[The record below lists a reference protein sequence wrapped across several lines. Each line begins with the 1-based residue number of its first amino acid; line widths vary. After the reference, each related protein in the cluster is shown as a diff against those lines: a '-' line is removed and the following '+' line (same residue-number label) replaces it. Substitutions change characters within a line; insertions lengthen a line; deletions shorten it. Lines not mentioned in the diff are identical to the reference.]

1 MRIDFLGT
9 GAGNFRGSRRQPS
22 SVLVDSLLLD
32 CGAGATGRLYDAGRF
47 DRVDAVLIS
56 HLHADHVA
64 GLFDFLMHTLIS
76 GRNRPLTLVSPPG
89 LGPILR
95 SVLEAKG
102 TVADP
107 ADLYPFRVIE
117 GRDIDVT
124 IGPWRVR
131 SYEMDH
137 TVVDLGYLLTNDGT
151 SVFYSGDTREP
162 SAARRLTADYVIHE
176 ATFSESSASQ
186 ARDFGHS
193 TGRQAAETASAM
205 KARELWLTHIGDRPG
220 SVSELTAEAR
230 RVFPNTRVVDDG
242 TRVDV

>member
-22 SVLVDSLLLD
+22 SALVDSLLLD
-32 CGAGATGRLYDAGRF
+32 CGAGATGRLYDTGRF

-76 GRNRPLTLVSPPG
+76 GRRRPLTLVSPPG

-95 SVLEAKG
+95 TVFEAKG
-102 TVADP
+102 TVVDP
-107 ADLYPFRVIE
+107 AHLYPFRVIE

-124 IGPWRVR
+124 IGRWRIR

-137 TVVDLGYLLTNDGT
+137 TVVNLGYLLSDDGT

-162 SAARRLTADYVIHE
+162 SAARGLAADYVIHE
-176 ATFSESSASQ
+176 ATFAETDASH
-186 ARDFGHS
+186 AREFGHS
-193 TGRQAAETASAM
+193 TGRQAAETAVAM
-205 KARELWLTHIGDRPG
+205 KARALWITHLGDRPG
-220 SVSELTAEAR
+220 SDSEISAEAR
-230 RVFPNTRVVDDG
+230 RVFPDARVVDDG
-242 TRVDV
+242 TRIDI